1 MDCSLII
8 IVIII
13 IMIIIIV
20 IIIIMIIIIVIII
33 IMIIIIVIIMI
44 ITTTANNVKC
54 CRVTVIAVLGTALV
68 RTLSRRN
75 SLSVN
80 THKVGAFSE
89 QHIFMFSFSQHK
101 CAKLFK

>member
-1 MDCSLII
+1 MDCSL
-8 IVIII
+8 
-13 IMIIIIV
+13 IIIV

-68 RTLSRRN
+68 RTLSLRN
-75 SLSVN
+75 SQSVN
-80 THKVGAFSE
+80 TDKVGTFSE
-89 QHIFMFSFSQHK
+89 QQCLCFHFYIFYILYIKIFGK
-101 CAKLFK
+101 KLIFRQ